1 MAARARIASL
11 LLGGTLALVV
21 AAAQAQTG
29 SRITEPQPAP
39 ASRWQADVARMDDA
53 MRARALSGDAPRAR
67 WLAAEI
73 DRSDIENQVA
83 NLAQARNRVPNEK
96 LYLASLAVA
105 CLERVQPRPEA
116 CDATDRLADWA
127 TRDADNGLPSLLLA
141 ERAQQRNNGTAMIA
155 YLEEA
160 AARPRFD
167 DYWSRA
173 GLFIWEEVRALPGAD
188 EAAARVEL
196 VATYA
201 LARPAYGTASLQA
214 LCRDAARFG
223 DAARAAC
230 AAAGNALAQR
240 GSTWSLRTAG
250 ARIAERNAPT
260 PEAQGLART
269 QLADVQR
276 RAYDCAQS
284 GNPVATALQS
294 SDPAARAMAVTQ
306 WETRLRREA
315 DVGEVA
321 ACAVG

>member
-1 MAARARIASL
+1 MTALVRSPPCCSVSLALAAAAL
-11 LLGGTLALVV
+11 LLDSPASPNP
-21 AAAQAQTG
+21 A
-29 SRITEPQPAP
+29 AP
-39 ASRWQADVARMDDA
+39 ASRWQSDVARLDDA
-53 MRARALSGDAPRAR
+53 IRALACPATAARSLARRRARSRRIETGRQSAHAR
-67 WLAAEI
+67 
-73 DRSDIENQVA
+73 
-83 NLAQARNRVPNEK
+83 
-96 LYLASLAVA
+96 
-105 CLERVQPRPEA
+105 PRPDRA
-116 CDATDRLADWA
+116 AVPRVARRRVSRTRAAAAGPCDATDRLADWA
-127 TRDADNGLPSLLLA
+127 TRDADNGLPSLLFA
-141 ERAQQRNNGTAMIA
+141 ERAQRATTAGMIA
-155 YLEEA
+155 YLDEA

-173 GLFIWEEVRALPGAD
+173 GLFIWEEVRTLPAGD

-230 AAAGNALAQR
+230 AAAGNAMAQR

-250 ARIAERNAPT
+250 ARLAERNATT
-260 PEAQGLART
+260 PEAQGRART

-276 RAYDCAQS
+276 RAYDCAQL
-284 GNPVATALQS
+284 GNPVASALQS
-294 SDPAARAMAVTQ
+294 ADPAARALAVTQ

-321 ACAVG
+321 ACAAG